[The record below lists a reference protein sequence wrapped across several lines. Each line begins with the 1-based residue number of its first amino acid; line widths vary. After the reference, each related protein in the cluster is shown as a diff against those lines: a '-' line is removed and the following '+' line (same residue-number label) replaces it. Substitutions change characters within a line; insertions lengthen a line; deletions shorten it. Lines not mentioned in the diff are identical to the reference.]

1 MENLEVLRSR
11 LVEKIFSTQNVNLL
25 KAVEDIFSSI
35 QNGENEAYLFSDS
48 QKEMLLIAEE
58 DIKYGRTISDE
69 DLRKMDEEWMK

>member
-48 QKEMLLIAEE
+48 QKEMLRIAEE